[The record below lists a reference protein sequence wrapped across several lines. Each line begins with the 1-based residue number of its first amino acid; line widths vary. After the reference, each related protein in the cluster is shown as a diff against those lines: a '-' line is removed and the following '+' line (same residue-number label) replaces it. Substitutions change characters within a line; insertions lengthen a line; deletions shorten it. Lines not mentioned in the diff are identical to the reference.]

1 MMADETTQAV
11 FDVMNADSLLVGLLS
26 QFEGDPAI
34 FTMKEV
40 PPDALRPYIWSYGD
54 VVSTPF
60 ESKDL
65 RGRDVTRDIWIVADD
80 VGDEDLVMD
89 ISNRVRDIFHRTV
102 MTIGLGNMRT
112 IALGPRIGPSGDDI
126 TARIVTLEFVYQIS

>member
-1 MMADETTQAV
+1 MADETTQAI
-11 FDVMNADSLLVGLLS
+11 FDVMNADTLLVGLVS
-26 QFEGDPAI
+26 QFDGDPAI

-40 PPDALRPYIWSYGD
+40 QPDALRPYIWSYGD

>member
-1 MMADETTQAV
+1 MADETTQAI
-11 FDVMNADSLLVGLLS
+11 FDVMNADTLLVGLVS
-26 QFEGDPAI
+26 QFDGQPAI

-54 VVSTPF
+54 IVSTPF

-65 RGRDVTRDIWIVADD
+65 RGRDVTRDIWIVVDD
-80 VGDEDLVMD
+80 TGDEDLVMT
-89 ISNRVRDIFHRTV
+89 IANRVRDIFHRTV

-112 IALGPRIGPSGDDI
+112 VALGPRVGPSGDDI

>member
-1 MMADETTQAV
+1 MADETTQAI
-11 FDVMNADSLLVGLLS
+11 FDVMNADTLLVGLVS
-26 QFEGDPAI
+26 QFDGQPAI

-54 VVSTPF
+54 ITATPF

-65 RGRDVTRDIWIVADD
+65 RGRDVTRDIWCVDD
-80 VGDEDLVMD
+80 DNGDEDLVMD
-89 ISNRVRDIFHRTV
+89 IANRVRDIFHRTV
-102 MTIGLGNMRT
+102 MTIGIGNMRT
-112 IALGPRIGPSGDDI
+112 VALGPRVGPSGDDV

>member
-1 MMADETTQAV
+1 MADETTQAI
-11 FDVMNADSLLVGLLS
+11 FDVMNADTLLVGLVS
-26 QFEGDPAI
+26 QFDGQPAI

-54 VVSTPF
+54 ITNTPF

-65 RGRDVTRDIWIVADD
+65 RGRDVTRDIWCVVDD
-80 VGDEDLVMD
+80 KGDEDLVME
-89 ISNRVRDIFHRTV
+89 IANRVRDIFHRTV
-102 MTIGLGNMRT
+102 MNIGLGNMRT
-112 IALGPRIGPSGDDI
+112 IALGPRVGPSGDDI

>member
-1 MMADETTQAV
+1 MADVTTQAI
-11 FDVMNADSLLVGLLS
+11 FDVMNADTLLVGLVS
-26 QFEGDPAI
+26 QFEGEPAI

-40 PPDALRPYIWSYGD
+40 PPDAKRPYIWSYGD
-54 VVSTPF
+54 ITNTPF

-65 RGRDVTRDIWIVADD
+65 RGRDVTRDIWCVVDD
-80 VGDEDLVMD
+80 TGDEDLVTT
-89 ISNRVRDIFHRTV
+89 IANRVRDIFHRTV

-112 IALGPRIGPSGDDI
+112 IALGPRVGPSGDDI